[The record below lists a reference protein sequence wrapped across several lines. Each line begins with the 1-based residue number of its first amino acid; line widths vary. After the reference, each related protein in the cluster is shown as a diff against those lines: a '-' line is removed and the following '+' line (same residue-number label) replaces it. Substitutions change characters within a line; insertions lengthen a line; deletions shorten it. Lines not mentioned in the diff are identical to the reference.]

1 MLGAIEKSITKNLG
15 KKICT
20 PIERNKI
27 GASIVI
33 KNMVPGYLSISTK
46 KMKSKPK
53 DKEFEGEGRLV

>member
-1 MLGAIEKSITKNLG
+1 MLGAIEKSMTMNFL
-15 KKICT
+15 KICT

>member
-1 MLGAIEKSITKNLG
+1 MLGAIEKSITKNLE
-15 KKICT
+15 KICT